1 MPHAE
6 GKEHSMPN
14 SIRAVTLALCAL
26 AALLGINPA
35 RAEALKE
42 GTDFRSLTP
51 PLPTSDPG
59 KIEVIE
65 FFSYACPHCANF
77 YPMVESWQA
86 KLPKDVVFRR
96 VPVGFQ
102 RPAWVNLQRVFYAL
116 QADGDFARLDAPLFK
131 AIHEEQQPLF
141 EEPRIADWI
150 ARNGG
155 NADKFAAAYASFGV
169 NNQTV
174 QADKMAEDY
183 GIDSVPSMAVDGR
196 YVAMADP
203 AGGELPY
210 LNQLLATVDQLI
222 AKARAERAAAK
233 PAAQHK

>member
-1 MPHAE
+1 
-6 GKEHSMPN
+6 MPN
-14 SIRAVTLALCAL
+14 SLRAVTLTLCAL
-26 AALLGINPA
+26 IALLAIDPA

-42 GTDFRSLTP
+42 GTDFRALTP
-51 PLPTSDPG
+51 PLPTNDPG

-77 YPMVESWQA
+77 YPLVASWEA
-86 KLPKDVVFRR
+86 RLPKDVVFRR

-116 QADGDFARLDAPLFK
+116 QADGDLARLDGLLFK

-150 ARNGG
+150 AKSGG

-174 QADKMAEDY
+174 QADQMAEDY
-183 GIDSVPSMAVDGR
+183 RIDSVPSMAVDGK
-196 YVAMADP
+196 YVAMSDP
-203 AGGELPY
+203 ANGEMPY
-210 LNQLLATVDQLI
+210 LTQLLATVDKLI
-222 AKARAERAAAK
+222 AKVRAEHAAAK
-233 PAAQHK
+233 PAAKHQ

>member
-1 MPHAE
+1 
-6 GKEHSMPN
+6 MPN
-14 SIRAVTLALCAL
+14 STRAVTLALAAL
-26 AALLGINPA
+26 AALVGLGTA
-35 RAEALKE
+35 RAEGLKE

-51 PLPTSDPG
+51 PLPTGAAG

-77 YPMVESWQA
+77 YPLVASWQA

-102 RPAWVNLQRVFYAL
+102 RPAWVNMQRVFYAL
-116 QADGDFARLDAPLFK
+116 QADGDFERLDAKLFK

-150 ARNGG
+150 GRNGG
-155 NADKFAAAYASFGV
+155 DADKFAAAYASFGV

-174 QADKMAEDY
+174 QADQMAEDY
-183 GIDSVPSMAVDGR
+183 HIDSVPSMAVDGR
-196 YVAMADP
+196 YVALADP
-203 AGGELPY
+203 SPGEMPY
-210 LNQLLATVDQLI
+210 LSQLLANVDKLI
-222 AKARAERAAAK
+222 VRARAERAAAK
-233 PAAQHK
+233 AAAKRQ

>member
-1 MPHAE
+1 
-6 GKEHSMPN
+6 MPN
-14 SIRAVTLALCAL
+14 PIRAVTLALCAL
-26 AALLGINPA
+26 AALSGFGAA

-51 PLPTSDPG
+51 PLPTGAAG

-77 YPMVESWQA
+77 YPLVESWQA

-102 RPAWVNLQRVFYAL
+102 RPAWVNMQRVFYAL
-116 QADGDFARLDAPLFK
+116 QADGDFDRLDARLFK
-131 AIHEEQQPLF
+131 AIHEENQQLF

-155 NADKFAAAYASFGV
+155 NADKFSADYTSFGV

-174 QADKMAEDY
+174 QADKLAEDY
-183 GIDSVPSMAVDGR
+183 RIDSVPSMAVDGH

-203 AGGELPY
+203 SPGEMPY
-210 LNQLLATVDQLI
+210 LNQLLANVDKLI
-222 AKARAERAAAK
+222 VKVRTERAAGKTAAK
-233 PAAQHK
+233 RQ

>member
-1 MPHAE
+1 MP
-6 GKEHSMPN
+6 M
-14 SIRAVTLALCAL
+14 SIRAVSLALCAL
-26 AALLGINPA
+26 AALLGANSAPA
-35 RAEALKE
+35 QALQE
-42 GTDFRSLTP
+42 GSDFRSLTP
-51 PLPTSDPG
+51 PLPTNDPG

-77 YPMVESWQA
+77 YPLVSSWEA

-116 QADGDFARLDAPLFK
+116 QADGDLARLDGLLFK

-150 ARNGG
+150 AKNGG

-174 QADKMAEDY
+174 QADQMAEDY
-183 GIDSVPSMAVDGR
+183 RIDSVPSMAVDGK
-196 YVAMADP
+196 YVAMSDP
-203 AGGELPY
+203 ANGEMPY
-210 LNQLLATVDQLI
+210 LTQLLATVDKLI
-222 AKARAERAAAK
+222 AKVRAEHAAAK
-233 PAAQHK
+233 PAAKHQ